1 MIRGPQQK
9 MYLSILCGILGVVAF
24 FWGLRPLLAG
34 DYSYNNWF
42 GGLVFAPVAIIAGGL
57 MVLGAVFNWRSI
69 WDVPRRD
76 TKHRPASAR
85 LLAVLPLLILLSAP
99 LHAQTT
105 AKATERKTAARPPKY
120 PDSADGL
127 KLFLQDVLAAAKPAG
142 NPKLAAFVEDMEIP
156 DYAEWFPKT
165 FGKGMG
171 DSWSESYGDALDF
184 LGVQLQGLFIRLA
197 QQNLEIVTRK
207 INDAPQSDA
216 ERRVLQ
222 LFQQPVDVFFGGSK
236 PRPGAGGQPASAPDA
251 LITPLGY
258 FWFIDGKFRWDPTNP
273 IGRFSIAM
281 PVSGGS
287 SSPGADS
294 SASASDSGP
303 TPLPP
308 TQSQA
313 QSTPP
318 CSDVH
323 PILKRGTQPAL
334 PPCPDPPPDAS
345 PPEDSV
351 STRSLSP
358 AEALI
363 ERARE
368 AAFEFSEKLPNFI
381 CEEFMSRFTQRGR
394 EKEMPLDVVSA
405 EIIYEDTQESY
416 RNVKI
421 NNRPTDKGLQEI
433 GGSWS
438 TGEFASTLVELFHPN
453 TDAQFR
459 SGGASPISGF
469 SAQVYDFQV
478 RRENSHWMVHSGSQT
493 LVAAYGGSVW
503 VDPKTARVLRIE
515 IQARNISPDFPMD
528 TVESA
533 VDYSY
538 VMIGGRSFLLPV
550 HAESLGCERG
560 TSHCSHNIIDFRN
573 YHEFKSE
580 IKILP

>member
-9 MYLSILCGILGVVAF
+9 MYLRILRGILGVMAF
-24 FWGLRPLLAG
+24 FWGLRPRQ
-34 DYSYNNWF
+34 
-42 GGLVFAPVAIIAGGL
+42 
-57 MVLGAVFNWRSI
+57 GA
-69 WDVPRRD
+69 
-76 TKHRPASAR
+76 AC

-99 LHAQTT
+99 VRAQTT

-127 KLFLQDVLAAAKPAG
+127 KLFLQSVLAATKPAG
-142 NPKLAAFVEDMEIP
+142 NPKLAGFVEDMEIP

-171 DSWSESYGDALDF
+171 DSWSRSYGDGLDY
-184 LGVQLQGLFIRLA
+184 LNVQLQGLFIGLG

-207 INDAPQSDA
+207 INGAPQSDA
-216 ERRVLQ
+216 EQRALQ
-222 LFQQPVDVFFGGSK
+222 LFRQPVDVFFAGSK
-236 PRPGAGGQPASAPDA
+236 RRPGAGGQPASAPDA

-258 FWFIDGKFRWDPTNP
+258 FWFIAGKFRWDPANP
-273 IGRFSIAM
+273 IGTFSIAM
-281 PVSGGS
+281 PVPGGS
-287 SSPGADS
+287 SSPDADS
-294 SASASDSGP
+294 SASASDNGP
-303 TPLPP
+303 APPPP

-323 PILKRGTQPAL
+323 PILKRSTEPAL
-334 PPCPDPPPDAS
+334 PPCPDPPPAAS
-345 PPEDSV
+345 PARSV
-351 STRSLSP
+351 SP
-358 AEALI
+358 AESLV

-381 CEEFMSRFTQRGR
+381 CQELMSRFIQRGR
-394 EKEMPLDVVSA
+394 EKEVPLDVVSA
-405 EIIYEDTQESY
+405 EIIYEDGHETY

-421 NNRPTDKGLQEI
+421 DNRPTDKGLQEI

-459 SGGASPISGF
+459 SGGTSSISGF

-478 RRENSHWMVHSGSQT
+478 RRENSHWRLQARSQT
-493 LVAAYGGSVW
+493 LAAAYGGSVW
-503 VDPKTARVLRIE
+503 VDPKTGRVLRIE
-515 IQARNISPDFPMD
+515 MQARNLPSDFPMD

-560 TSHCSHNIIDFRN
+560 TRYCSHNIIDFRN

>member
-1 MIRGPQQK
+1 
-9 MYLSILCGILGVVAF
+9 
-24 FWGLRPLLAG
+24 
-34 DYSYNNWF
+34 
-42 GGLVFAPVAIIAGGL
+42 

-76 TKHRPASAR
+76 TKHRQASAR

-99 LHAQTT
+99 VHAQTT

-184 LGVQLQGLFIRLA
+184 LGVQLQGLFVRLA

-207 INDAPQSDA
+207 INGAPQSDA
-216 ERRVLQ
+216 ERRALQ

-281 PVSGGS
+281 PVPGGS

-294 SASASDSGP
+294 SAS
-303 TPLPP
+303 PP
-308 TQSQA
+308 A
-313 QSTPP
+313 
-318 CSDVH
+318 
-323 PILKRGTQPAL
+323 
-334 PPCPDPPPDAS
+334 
-345 PPEDSV
+345 DSV

-358 AEALI
+358 AESLI

-405 EIIYEDTQESY
+405 EIVYEDAQESY

-453 TDAQFR
+453 TDVQFR

-478 RRENSHWMVHSGSQT
+478 RRENSHWMVHSGSQS
-493 LVAAYGGSVW
+493 LVAAYRGSVW

-515 IQARNISPDFPMD
+515 MQARNIPPDFPMD

-538 VMIGGRSFLLPV
+538 VMIGGTSFLLPV

-580 IKILP
+580 IKILQ

>member
-1 MIRGPQQK
+1 MIAGPQQK
-9 MYLSILCGILGVVAF
+9 IYLRTLSGIFGVVSF
-24 FWGLRPLLAG
+24 LWGLRHL
-34 DYSYNNWF
+34 
-42 GGLVFAPVAIIAGGL
+42 
-57 MVLGAVFNWRSI
+57 
-69 WDVPRRD
+69 
-76 TKHRPASAR
+76 
-85 LLAVLPLLILLSAP
+85 VLPLLILLSAP
-99 LHAQTT
+99 VHAQTT
-105 AKATERKTAARPPKY
+105 AQTAAKPTERKTAARPPKY

-184 LGVQLQGLFIRLA
+184 LGVQLQGLFIGLA
-197 QQNLEIVTRK
+197 QQNVEIVTRR
-207 INDAPQSDA
+207 INGAPQSDA
-216 ERRVLQ
+216 ERRALQ

-236 PRPGAGGQPASAPDA
+236 PRPGAGGQSASAPDA

-258 FWFIDGKFRWDPTNP
+258 FWFIEGKFRWDPANP

-281 PVSGGS
+281 PGAGDS

-294 SASASDSGP
+294 AASASDSGP
-303 TPLPP
+303 TP
-308 TQSQA
+308 QSQA

-334 PPCPDPPPDAS
+334 PPCPDPPAGS
-345 PPEDSV
+345 PRADSV
-351 STRSLSP
+351 STRPLNP
-358 AEALI
+358 AESLI

-381 CEEFMSRFTQRGR
+381 CEEFMARFTQRGR

-405 EIIYEDTQESY
+405 EIVYEDRQESY

-421 NNRPTDKGLQEI
+421 NNRPTDKGLEEI

-459 SGGASPISGF
+459 SGGASSISGF

-478 RRENSHWMVHSGSQT
+478 RKENSHWMLHSGSQS
-493 LVAAYGGSVW
+493 LVAAYRGSVW

-515 IQARNISPDFPMD
+515 IQARNIPPDFPTD

-538 VMIGGRSFLLPV
+538 VMIGGKSFLLPA

-560 TSHCSHNIIDFRN
+560 TSRCSHNIIDFRN

-580 IKILP
+580 IKILQ

>member
-1 MIRGPQQK
+1 MIRGPQQT
-9 MYLSILCGILGVVAF
+9 MYLRIRGIHGVVAF
-24 FWGLRPLLAG
+24 FWKLRSRQA
-34 DYSYNNWF
+34 F
-42 GGLVFAPVAIIAGGL
+42 
-57 MVLGAVFNWRSI
+57 
-69 WDVPRRD
+69 
-76 TKHRPASAR
+76 AR

-99 LHAQTT
+99 VHAQTT
-105 AKATERKTAARPPKY
+105 AKATEHKAAARPPKY

-127 KLFLQDVLAAAKPAG
+127 KLFLQNVLAATRPAG
-142 NPKLAAFVEDMEIP
+142 NPKLAGFVEDMQIP

-171 DSWSESYGDALDF
+171 DSWSRSYGDGLDY
-184 LGVQLQGLFIRLA
+184 LNVQLQGLFIGLG
-197 QQNLEIVTRK
+197 QHNVEIVTRK
-207 INDAPQSDA
+207 INGAPQSDA
-216 ERRVLQ
+216 ERRALQ
-222 LFQQPVDVFFGGSK
+222 LFQQPVDVFFAGSK

-251 LITPLGY
+251 SITPLGY
-258 FWFIDGKFRWDPTNP
+258 FWFIAGKFRWDPANP

-281 PVSGGS
+281 PVPGGS
-287 SSPGADS
+287 SSPDADS
-294 SASASDSGP
+294 SASASDNGP
-303 TPLPP
+303 TLPP
-308 TQSQA
+308 PMQSQA

-334 PPCPDPPPDAS
+334 PPCPDPPPAAS
-345 PPEDSV
+345 PRADSV

-358 AEALI
+358 AESLI

-381 CEEFMSRFTQRGR
+381 CQELMSRFIQRGR

-405 EIIYEDTQESY
+405 EIIYEDGHETY

-421 NNRPTDKGLQEI
+421 DNRPTDKGLQEI

-453 TDAQFR
+453 SEAQFR
-459 SGGASPISGF
+459 SGGASSISGF

-478 RRENSHWMVHSGSQT
+478 RRENSHWMLQARSQT
-493 LVAAYGGSVW
+493 LAAAYGGSVW
-503 VDPKTARVLRIE
+503 VDPKTGRVLRIE
-515 IQARNISPDFPMD
+515 MQARNLPSDFPMD
-528 TVESA
+528 AVESA

-538 VMIGGRSFLLPV
+538 VMIGGRSFLLPA

-560 TSHCSHNIIDFRN
+560 TRYCSHNIIDFRN

>member
-1 MIRGPQQK
+1 MRGRTSDSVRHPIVPQAGPNK
-9 MYLSILCGILGVVAF
+9 PKA
-24 FWGLRPLLAG
+24 GLPG
-34 DYSYNNWF
+34 
-42 GGLVFAPVAIIAGGL
+42 APA
-57 MVLGAVFNWRSI
+57 
-69 WDVPRRD
+69 RRAQSA
-76 TKHRPASAR
+76 ASAR

-99 LHAQTT
+99 VHAQTT
-105 AKATERKTAARPPKY
+105 AKPTERKTAARPAKY

-142 NPKLAAFVEDMEIP
+142 NPKLAAFVDDMEVP

-207 INDAPQSDA
+207 INGAPQSDA
-216 ERRVLQ
+216 ERRALQ
-222 LFQQPVDVFFGGSK
+222 LFQQPVDVFFAGSK
-236 PRPGAGGQPASAPDA
+236 PRPGTGGQPASAPDA
-251 LITPLGY
+251 LITPLGC

-273 IGRFSIAM
+273 IGGVSIAM
-281 PVSGGS
+281 PGAGGS
-287 SSPGADS
+287 SSPGAYS
-294 SASASDSGP
+294 P
-303 TPLPP
+303 
-308 TQSQA
+308 
-313 QSTPP
+313 
-318 CSDVH
+318 
-323 PILKRGTQPAL
+323 
-334 PPCPDPPPDAS
+334 AS
-345 PPEDSV
+345 PPAGSV

-358 AEALI
+358 AESLI

-405 EIIYEDTQESY
+405 EIVYEDRQESY

-421 NNRPTDKGLQEI
+421 NNRPTDKGLEEI

-459 SGGASPISGF
+459 SGGASSISGF

-478 RRENSHWMVHSGSQT
+478 RKENSHWMVHSGSQT
-493 LVAAYGGSVW
+493 LVAAYKGSVW

-515 IQARNISPDFPMD
+515 IQARNIPSDFPTD

-560 TSHCSHNIIDFRN
+560 TSRCNHNIIDFRN

-580 IKILP
+580 IKILQ